1 MSAKKLMKASQWAK
15 REFVKG
21 SEPSTQTIKK
31 WIETGTISGRIINGI
46 SYVFNSE
53 QVGVDDRITH
63 IVKDLMRL

>member
-15 REFVKG
+15 REFVQG

-46 SYVFNSE
+46 SYVFNNE